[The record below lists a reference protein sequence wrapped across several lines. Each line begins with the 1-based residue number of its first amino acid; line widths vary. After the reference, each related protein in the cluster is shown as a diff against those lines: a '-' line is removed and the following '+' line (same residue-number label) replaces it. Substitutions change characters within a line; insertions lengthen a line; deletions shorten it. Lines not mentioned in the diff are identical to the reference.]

1 MAENWTAI
9 LTVANKSLLTKV
21 PGQTEGGGI
30 SRYAQDRAM
39 RIVQSVEKL
48 ARSGGN
54 GEGVQRV
61 DLVKVAA
68 LYAGVA
74 QNMAG
79 EGERGRGAGTARTP
93 DDSLFDDAAELA
105 ADQLK
110 DLLPPADL
118 ELVGKI
124 LREHR
129 QRETQLPE
137 AKLLADAMALEEF
150 GLVGLWNLWRQFH
163 AAGKT
168 LEQFIKLWK
177 AQHDYSYWESRLRDG
192 FHFETS
198 RRTAKERLGYMRGIY
213 ERLQQEQLGE
223 DVGGNPMGR
232 F

>member
-1 MAENWTAI
+1 
-9 LTVANKSLLTKV
+9 
-21 PGQTEGGGI
+21 
-30 SRYAQDRAM
+30 M

-48 ARSGGN
+48 A
-54 GEGVQRV
+54 GEGGGERVQRL

-68 LYAGVA
+68 LYTGVA

-79 EGERGRGAGTARTP
+79 AVRNP
-93 DDSLFDDAAELA
+93 DDEIVDDAAELA

-110 DLLPPADL
+110 ELLPSADL
-118 ELVGKI
+118 EMVGKI

-137 AKLLADAMALEEF
+137 AKLLADAITLEEF
-150 GLVGLWNLWRQFH
+150 GLVGLWNIWRQFH

>member
-1 MAENWTAI
+1 
-9 LTVANKSLLTKV
+9 
-21 PGQTEGGGI
+21 
-30 SRYAQDRAM
+30 M
-39 RIVQSVEKL
+39 RIVQSVERL
-48 ARSGGN
+48 AREGGAR
-54 GEGVQRV
+54 GEGVWRV

-74 QNMAG
+74 KNRVG
-79 EGERGRGAGTARTP
+79 EGGGGGGGGAVRNP
-93 DDSLFDDAAELA
+93 DDGIFDDAAELA

-110 DLLPPADL
+110 ELLPAADL
-118 ELVGKI
+118 ELLAKI

-129 QRETQLPE
+129 QRETQLSE
-137 AKLLADAMALEEF
+137 AKLLADAVTLEEF

-168 LEQFIKLWK
+168 LEQFVKLWK

>member
-9 LTVANKSLLTKV
+9 LAAANKALLMKV
-21 PGQTEGGGI
+21 PGQTEA

-39 RIVQSVEKL
+39 RVMQSVEKL
-48 ARSGGN
+48 AADGG
-54 GEGVQRV
+54 GAQRT

-74 QNMAG
+74 LNMAS
-79 EGERGRGAGTARTP
+79 ATKNP
-93 DDSLFDDAAELA
+93 DDGMFDDAAELA

-110 DLLPPADL
+110 ELLPPPDL
-118 ELVGKI
+118 EMLAKI

-137 AKLLADAMALEEF
+137 AKLLADAITLEEF

-198 RRTAKERLGYMRGIY
+198 RRTAKERLGYMRSIY

>member
-9 LTVANKSLLTKV
+9 LTVVNKTLK
-21 PGQTEGGGI
+21 GGEKG
-30 SRYAQDRAM
+30 SYAQDRAM

-48 ARSGGN
+48 AV
-54 GEGVQRV
+54 ECGVQRV
-61 DLVKVAA
+61 DLAKVAA
-68 LYAGVA
+68 LY
-74 QNMAG
+74 
-79 EGERGRGAGTARTP
+79 TAAAPTI
-93 DDSLFDDAAELA
+93 DDAAELA

-110 DLLPPADL
+110 ELLPAADL
-118 ELVGKI
+118 ELLGKI

-129 QRETQLPE
+129 QRDTQLLE
-137 AKLLADAMALEEF
+137 AKLLSDAVALEEF
-150 GLVGLWNLWRQFH
+150 GLVGLWNTWRQFH

-168 LEQFIKLWK
+168 IEQFLKLCK
-177 AQHDYSYWESRLRDG
+177 AQHDYAYWESRLRDG
-192 FHFETS
+192 FHFETT